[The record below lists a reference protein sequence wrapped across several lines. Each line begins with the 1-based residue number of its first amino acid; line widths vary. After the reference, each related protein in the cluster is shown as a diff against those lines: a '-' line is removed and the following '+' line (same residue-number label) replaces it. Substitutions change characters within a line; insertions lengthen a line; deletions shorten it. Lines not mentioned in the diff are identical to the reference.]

1 MKTVKIILV
10 AILAIALNVNS
21 NAQDDQ
27 SKTTKIKTETIK
39 VSGKCNMCKATIEKA
54 AKVEG
59 VSKAEWDAKTK
70 TLALTYDPSK
80 TTIDQVGKKVA
91 ASGYDNEKAKADDK
105 AYNALHSCCKYR

>member
-1 MKTVKIILV
+1 MKTIKIIGIAL
-10 AILAIALNVNS
+10 LAIALNVNS
-21 NAQDDQ
+21 NAQGVQ
-27 SKTTKIKTETIK
+27 SKTTNKTETLK
-39 VSGKCNMCKATIEKA
+39 VSGKCNMCKSTIEKA

-59 VSKAEWDAKTK
+59 VSKSEWDARTK

-80 TTIDQVGKKVA
+80 ITVDQVGKKIA

>member
-1 MKTVKIILV
+1 MNTVKIIGI
-10 AILAIALNVNS
+10 AFLAIALNVNS
-21 NAQDDQ
+21 NAQGIQ
-27 SKTTKIKTETIK
+27 SKIINKTETIK

-59 VSKAEWDAKTK
+59 VSKAKWDTKSK

-80 TTIDQVGKKVA
+80 TTVDQVGKIVA

-105 AYNALHSCCKYR
+105 AYNALHSCCQYR